1 MAGPSLLS
9 CGGAHLIL
17 INRCVH
23 NHASKRILQTTP
35 PPARNLLPIP
45 RTSPAFDQAPQQ
57 PGGASL
63 RTCLR
68 SDQGRYFLPRTV
80 PANVSTPRPIHHL
93 KNGDTPA
100 INVTSHTSAPQDS
113 DGTKETIIAK
123 RQSSIVNTA
132 AERSSGGMASRNTS
146 TGTVVQLCKTD
157 AIIDFGCSEIV
168 RPVLRPVTIQ
178 LGSTLVCPRYR
189 ANIGSAGR
197 ECRCPAFWTIV
208 RPRIQRKLPHPQH
221 WL

>member
-1 MAGPSLLS
+1 MVGPSLFS

-100 INVTSHTSAPQDS
+100 INATSRTRTTQAS
-113 DGTKETIIAK
+113 DDTKERTTRSRGK
-123 RQSSIVNTA
+123 RPSSVAYTA
-132 AERSSGGMASRNTS
+132 AAISCGPIASGYTS
-146 TGTVVQLCKTD
+146 NRT
-157 AIIDFGCSEIV
+157 AV
-168 RPVLRPVTIQ
+168 RR
-178 LGSTLVCPRYR
+178 
-189 ANIGSAGR
+189 
-197 ECRCPAFWTIV
+197 
-208 RPRIQRKLPHPQH
+208 
-221 WL
+221 